1 MAVLKIESF
10 KYQEQ
15 SKLVKVLSN
24 SIEYL
29 EPGIQYFRSLN
40 NQTH

>member
-1 MAVLKIESF
+1 MAVLKIECF

-24 SIEYL
+24 SIKYL
-29 EPGIQYFRSLN
+29 EPVIWDPIFSELE
-40 NQTH
+40 